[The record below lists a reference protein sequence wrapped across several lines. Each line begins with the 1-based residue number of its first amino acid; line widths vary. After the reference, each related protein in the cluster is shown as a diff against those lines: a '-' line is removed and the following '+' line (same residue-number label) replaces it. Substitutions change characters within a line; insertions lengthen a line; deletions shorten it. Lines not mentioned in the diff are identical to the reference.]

1 MVFCCGENQ
10 LEPSPVIKSRHRAVD
25 DTEVV
30 LQQRTTKAVS
40 HRVLSNQ
47 SEPEED
53 ESALDSQI
61 LNYDEYAM
69 GTVHDNSYASE
80 EAQEYEDQYDAQ
92 SLGIRSDNDQFDED
106 GDEPETSALSE
117 DQLEEKRNNGK

>member
-1 MVFCCGENQ
+1 M
-10 LEPSPVIKSRHRAVD
+10 
-25 DTEVV
+25 
-30 LQQRTTKAVS
+30 
-40 HRVLSNQ
+40 
-47 SEPEED
+47 
-53 ESALDSQI
+53 DSQF

-69 GTVHDNSYASE
+69 GTVNDNSDASE

-92 SLGIRSDNDQFDED
+92 SLGIQSDNDQFDED